1 MKGKGDNFALV
12 SVIIPNYRH
21 APYLRERIDS
31 VLAQDYDAFEVIIL
45 DDCSPDDSRQ
55 IIESYRN
62 HPRVSHIVLNEQNS
76 GSTFAQ
82 WNKGFALAQGEY
94 IWIAESDDVAA
105 PTLLSTLV
113 KGLQQ
118 HPEASV
124 AYCHSRLIDA
134 DGRVL
139 SEQNARNPSPEGKV
153 SVHRSQHFLR
163 YLLLFNYIYNASMAV
178 FRREALQQ
186 VDDGYRRYRYCGDW
200 HFWASICATGDVIEV
215 HDMLNSFRQHKAKV
229 TVDSRSD
236 VARRWKDEC
245 EVISYIRSLCRLS
258 AIGDRCFRGRLRK
271 RLLRSG
277 MNEEEMASL
286 RLSFPQLCG
295 GTAIDSI
302 AYEIGKTLFGFLRHQ
317 QDIRFLRIRH
327 F

>member
-62 HPRVSHIVLNEQNS
+62 HPRVSHIVLNEHNS

-134 DGRVL
+134 DGRLL

-178 FRREALQQ
+178 FRRKALQQ
-186 VDDGYRRYRYCGDW
+186 VDDSYRRYRYCGDW

-286 RLSFPQLCG
+286 RLSFPQLCS

-327 F
+327 V

>member
-62 HPRVSHIVLNEQNS
+62 HPRVSHIVLNEHNS

-134 DGRVL
+134 DGRLL

-178 FRREALQQ
+178 FRRKALQQ

-200 HFWASICATGDVIEV
+200 YFWARICATGDVIEV

-317 QDIRFLRIRH
+317 QDIRFLKKG
-327 F
+327 

>member
-1 MKGKGDNFALV
+1 MV

-21 APYLRERIDS
+21 APYLRERIES

-45 DDCSPDDSRQ
+45 DDCSPDNSRE
-55 IIESYRN
+55 IIESYRE
-62 HPRVSHIVLNEQNS
+62 HPRVSHIVLNEENS

-82 WNKGFALAQGEY
+82 WNKGFALARGEY
-94 IWIAESDDVAA
+94 IWIAESDDVADA
-105 PTLLSTLV
+105 TLLSTLV

-139 SEQNARNPSPEGKV
+139 SEQNTRNRAPKGKV
-153 SVHRSQHFLR
+153 SVHRSERFLR
-163 YLLLFNYIYNASMAV
+163 HLLLFNYIYNASMAV
-178 FRREALQQ
+178 FRRVALKQ

-200 HFWASICATGDVIEV
+200 HFWASICASGDVIEV

-236 VARRWKDEC
+236 VARRWEDEC
-245 EVISYIRSLCRLS
+245 AVISYIRSLCRLS
-258 AIGDRCFRGRLRK
+258 SIGDRCFRGRLRK

-277 MNEEEMASL
+277 MNDEEIVSL
-286 RLSFPQLCG
+286 RQSFPQLCS
-295 GTAIDSI
+295 GTAIDSM

-317 QDIRFLRIRH
+317 QDIKFLKG
-327 F
+327 